1 MRRESLRA
9 GIRAGIPYAVAAG
22 LLAVSFGVLA
32 EPVIGAGATFAMSAF
47 VFAGSAQFG
56 SVAVLAGGGGLAAA
70 ASPTQGG
77 QAKPKKPPPTGGSSA
92 GCSIPATYQ
101 NFKFA
106 GVDCASAL
114 AVADAWDA
122 SPDKCNTIDN
132 PDSPL
137 GYNRTCSIEGYTCDA
152 KRDVRSDGRFV
163 TCTQGGASIR
173 FTWFPS

>member
-1 MRRESLRA
+1 MRWLA
-9 GIRAGIPYAVAAG
+9 P
-22 LLAVSFGVLA
+22 LLAVALLGAIGCGSDESGQETAA
-32 EPVIGAGATFAMSAF
+32 EQV
-47 VFAGSAQFG
+47 
-56 SVAVLAGGGGLAAA
+56 SVPSVTSPIPTGTA
-70 ASPTQGG
+70 ASPAQGG
-77 QAKPKKPPPTGGSSA
+77 QAKPKKPPATDGSLA

-101 NFKFA
+101 DFKFS
-106 GVDCASAL
+106 GVDCPSAL
-114 AVADAWDA
+114 AVAEAWDA

-137 GYNRTCSIEGYTCDA
+137 GYNRTCEVEGYTCDA

>member
-1 MRRESLRA
+1 MSPGRSTRWLA
-9 GIRAGIPYAVAAG
+9 L
-22 LLAVSFGVLA
+22 LLAVAL
-32 EPVIGAGATFAMSAF
+32 GASGCGSDESGQETATEQ
-47 VFAGSAQFG
+47 V
-56 SVAVLAGGGGLAAA
+56 SVPSVTSPIPTGTV
-70 ASPTQGG
+70 ASPAQGE
-77 QAKPKKPPPTGGSSA
+77 QAKPKKPPATDGSSA
-92 GCSIPATYQ
+92 GCSIPARYRD
-101 NFKFA
+101 FRFS
-106 GVDCASAL
+106 GVDCSSAL

-137 GYNRTCSIEGYTCDA
+137 GYNRTCEVEGYTCDA

>member
-1 MRRESLRA
+1 VSQARTGESETDAASRGEAPGRTRWLA
-9 GIRAGIPYAVAAG
+9 LSLAVA
-22 LLAVSFGVLA
+22 L
-32 EPVIGAGATFAMSAF
+32 IGASGC
-47 VFAGSAQFG
+47 GSDESGQENTAPQV
-56 SVAVLAGGGGLAAA
+56 SVPPVTSPIPTGTAANPA
-70 ASPTQGG
+70 QGG

-92 GCSIPATYQ
+92 GCTIPVTYQ
-101 NFKFA
+101 NFQFA
-106 GVDCASAL
+106 GVDCASAV

-137 GYNRTCSIEGYTCDA
+137 GYNRTCELEGYTCDT

-163 TCTQGGASIR
+163 TCTQGGVSIR

>member
-1 MRRESLRA
+1 MSVPSVTSP
-9 GIRAGIPYAVAAG
+9 IPTGTAANP
-22 LLAVSFGVLA
+22 A
-32 EPVIGAGATFAMSAF
+32 
-47 VFAGSAQFG
+47 
-56 SVAVLAGGGGLAAA
+56 
-70 ASPTQGG
+70 QGG

-101 NFKFA
+101 NFRFA

-122 SPDKCNTIDN
+122 SPDEVQHDRQSGLAPRLQ
-132 PDSPL
+132 PDL
-137 GYNRTCSIEGYTCDA
+137 LIEGYTCDA

>member
-1 MRRESLRA
+1 MTLRLGNRSLA
-9 GIRAGIPYAVAAG
+9 LLVAAALVVAIG
-22 LLAVSFGVLA
+22 CGSDESGQETAAEQVSV
-32 EPVIGAGATFAMSAF
+32 P
-47 VFAGSAQFG
+47 
-56 SVAVLAGGGGLAAA
+56 SVTAPI
-70 ASPTQGG
+70 PTGTTANPAQGG
-77 QAKPKKPPPTGGSSA
+77 KTETKGAPATGGSSG
-92 GCSIPATYQ
+92 GCSIPARYQ
-101 NFKFA
+101 DFKFS

-137 GYNRTCSIEGYTCDA
+137 GYNRSCSVEGYSCDA

>member
-1 MRRESLRA
+1 MRVGRRNRSLALLTAAALVGASGCGSDESGQENTA
-9 GIRAGIPYAVAAG
+9 AQVSVPSVTSPIPTG
-22 LLAVSFGVLA
+22 
-32 EPVIGAGATFAMSAF
+32 T
-47 VFAGSAQFG
+47 
-56 SVAVLAGGGGLAAA
+56 A

-77 QAKPKKPPPTGGSSA
+77 QAEPKKPPPTGDSSA

-101 NFKFA
+101 NFRFA
-106 GVDCASAL
+106 GVDCSSAL

-122 SPDKCNTIDN
+122 SPDECNTIDN

>member
-1 MRRESLRA
+1 MRA
-9 GIRAGIPYAVAAG
+9 GPRNRT
-22 LLAVSFGVLA
+22 LAL
-32 EPVIGAGATFAMSAF
+32 
-47 VFAGSAQFG
+47 
-56 SVAVLAGGGGLAAA
+56 LAAA
-70 ASPTQGG
+70 VVGAIGCGSDESGQETTAEQVSVPSVTSPIPTGTAANPAQGG
-77 QAKPKKPPPTGGSSA
+77 KTKTKGAPSGGGSS
-92 GCSIPATYQ
+92 GGSSGDCSIPVTYQ

-137 GYNRTCSIEGYTCDA
+137 GYKRTCSVEGYTCNA

-163 TCTQGGASIR
+163 TCTQGGVSIR